1 VDSFTWEGVEIAYR
15 DEGAGPAVL
24 FLHNG
29 GSSSTIWR
37 HQVGA
42 VAPDHRAIAVDL
54 PGFGCSPRPDAP
66 LDLAGLVD
74 LVAALADHLGV
85 AHAVV
90 VGNCMGSN
98 IAARLAATRPDLVAS
113 LVLVNPLT
121 EATFGAG
128 WLGPLHRMAAVAP
141 GPTRVARGIARRV
154 VPPGPAAVATVR
166 FQLGPEG
173 VRRRL
178 HHDPDLVALNRRRQ
192 QLPALVDVLDDMRS
206 YGDLDRLERLEV
218 PVTTIWGGANRVLSP
233 AVGAQLGRR
242 LGVEDA
248 VVLDRCGHL
257 PMLED
262 PDAVTAVVL
271 EHRAAA
277 DHLVTPGKDRP

>member
-1 VDSFTWEGVEIAYR
+1 MDTFEWQGVQIAYR
-15 DEGAGPAVL
+15 DEGTGPAVL

-37 HQVGA
+37 HQVAA
-42 VAPDHRAIAVDL
+42 VAVDHRAVAVDL
-54 PGFGCSPRPDAP
+54 PGFGCSPRPAEP

-74 LVAALADHLGV
+74 LVAALADHLDLRGT
-85 AHAVV
+85 VV

-98 IAARLAATRPDLVAS
+98 IAARLASTRPDLVAS

-121 EATFGAG
+121 EATFTGG
-128 WLGPLHRMAAVAP
+128 WLGPLHRMAAIVP
-141 GPTRVARGIARRV
+141 GPTRAARRIARRL

-178 HHDPDLVALNRRRQ
+178 HHDPELVALNRRRE
-192 QLPALVDVLDDMRS
+192 QLPALVDVLDDMTS
-206 YGDLDRLERLEV
+206 YGGLDELDGLDV
-218 PVTTIWGGANRVLSP
+218 PISTVWGGANRVLSP
-233 AVGAQLGRR
+233 SVGRRLGRR
-242 LGVEDA
+242 LGVGRA

-262 PDAVTAVVL
+262 PDAVTAVVV
-271 EHRAAA
+271 
-277 DHLVTPGKDRP
+277 DHLAAVDLVTSGKDRS